1 MNQLQ
6 VGFSRINIDPHLGI
20 GVFGYYKPRF
30 ATGYLDELKASAVC
44 LAMGDKRILLLSV
57 DTCEIKE
64 EPDRRFRTAV
74 SEATGI
80 PFENIFL
87 HSIHTHTGPWIEHND
102 MFECDDTPNFEYQT
116 ELCKR
121 LVDVSILAAQDL
133 KPAKMGFIVGQAPD
147 RVAYIRRYKM
157 KDGRTCTCPPINDPL
172 IDHALGELDQRVN
185 VLRFDREGGDTIV
198 FMNYGIHSDTLNTS
212 ELSPDFCGVMRDTFE
227 RCVPGTKMV
236 FFCGCQGDVG
246 STHVWPAP
254 GDMNDTEISFDN
266 EMKSPGMCRFVGR
279 ALCGSVLQVY
289 DKVEYVDVDDIEI
302 LHNFIDVPSNMPTE
316 KDDMEKAHLY
326 NKLHEE
332 GRDEEIPFEAM
343 ELTTVV
349 AEVRRLCM
357 LEHGPESFRM
367 DLTGVKI
374 GPVALVGIPGEPF
387 TQIGVEIKKTE
398 GWKCIL
404 PVCLTNGA
412 QEYFPTTEAYAEG
425 GYEARE
431 CMFKAGVAER
441 IVDGSRELLNRL
453 NKS

>member
-1 MNQLQ
+1 MNKLN
-6 VGFSRINIDPHLGI
+6 VGFARVNIDPHLGI
-20 GVFGYYKPRF
+20 GVFGYYKPRY
-30 ATGYLDELKASAVC
+30 ATGYLDELKATAVA
-44 LAMGDKRILLLSV
+44 LTMGEKKIILLSV

-64 EPDRRFRTAV
+64 GPDRRFRTAV
-74 SEATGI
+74 SEATGVDY
-80 PFENIFL
+80 ENVFL
-87 HSIHTHTGPWIEHND
+87 HSIHTHTGPWLEHND
-102 MFECDDTPNFEYQT
+102 MFECDDAPNYEYQDF
-116 ELCKR
+116 LCKR
-121 LVDVSILAAQDL
+121 LVDVALLAMNDL
-133 KPAKMGFIVGQAPD
+133 KPAKMGFCVGWAPE

-157 KDGRTCTCPPINDPL
+157 KDGRTCTCPPVGDPL
-172 IDHALGELDQRVN
+172 IDHPLGELDQRVN
-185 VLRFDREGGDTIV
+185 VLRFDREGGDTVV
-198 FMNYGIHSDTLNTS
+198 FVNYGLHSDTLNTN

-227 RCVPGTKMV
+227 TCVPGTKMV

-279 ALCGSVLQVY
+279 ALCGTVLQVY
-289 DKVEYVDVDDIEI
+289 DKVEYVDVDDIGI
-302 LHNFIDVPSNMPTE
+302 MHNYINVPSNMPTE

-332 GRDEEIPFEAM
+332 GRDGEIPFDAM

-349 AEVRRLCM
+349 AEARRLCM
-357 LEHGPESFRM
+357 LENGPESFRM

-374 GPVALVGIPGEPF
+374 GPVAMVGIPGEPF
-387 TQIGVEIKKTE
+387 TKIGVEIKKAE

-404 PVCLTNGA
+404 PCCLTNGA
-412 QEYFPTTEAYAEG
+412 QEYFPTTEAYSEG

-441 IVDGSRELLNRL
+441 IVDGSRELLNKL
-453 NKS
+453 K